1 MCLRANYESHLF
13 STDVIRTLGELGVG
27 YLIPCVNTPNV
38 VDAITE
44 FSKGERPQISGFR
57 IVLARTIRSFWRK
70 MLLSTDHH
78 VTLFSTSFNFSGL
91 HAGTGDCRTLLECRV
106 AYFYRQV

>member
-1 MCLRANYESHLF
+1 MDETDKKIRELTEAMRAEQ
-13 STDVIRTLGELGVG
+13 DARIRNRMMAVRGILAG
-27 YLIPCVNTPNV
+27 YP
-38 VDAITE
+38 
-44 FSKGERPQISGFR
+44 

>member
-1 MCLRANYESHLF
+1 MNPKKPAASRIRKLCTQKSFERGQGYHNQGRVERA
-13 STDVIRTLGELGVG
+13 T
-27 YLIPCVNTPNV
+27 
-38 VDAITE
+38 
-44 FSKGERPQISGFR
+44 ISRGIVTAHVEGR
-57 IVLARTIRSFWRK
+57 MVYRVVLARTIRSFWRK

-91 HAGTGDCRTLLECRV
+91 QAGTGDCRTLLECRV